1 MESRI
6 MSWIN
11 WIITFLVVLVVL
23 AMVVGFFGVF
33 FYEKAALWVKSIQ
46 SKMEDAKSR
55 RKGH

>member
-1 MESRI
+1 